1 MSARG
6 LGQAASTSAL
16 RRMGTSRH
24 CLQGYFLC
32 LFYAFHWNRT
42 KMYTIPMPVLLQ
54 ILFNIF
60 SINNPM
66 LRILQRLC
74 KDSGSGN
81 QFPRKASVIDLIDTT
96 CGTSGLQARTLDFFL
111 PDQFHSIRNCFAH
124 NNMDDTPSSITRNQK
139 EKEGRNDKTSIVI
152 EKGGI
157 NHSVVKKT
165 FTLLQ
170 LLRFHREHPWAG
182 SSLQHSCGRAW
193 K

>member
-1 MSARG
+1 MKSSNILCVNHWVTCITKC
-6 LGQAASTSAL
+6 LGKHT
-16 RRMGTSRH
+16 
-24 CLQGYFLC
+24 
-32 LFYAFHWNRT
+32 
-42 KMYTIPMPVLLQ
+42 
-54 ILFNIF
+54 
-60 SINNPM
+60 
-66 LRILQRLC
+66 
-74 KDSGSGN
+74 GSGN